1 MLSSLLCDL
10 KYYSDVSE
18 CPTIDY
24 ITYNSL
30 ITLTFLST
38 FHSLGIGQRKV
49 IIKGWCI
56 FPFKAAKNP
65 HICLS
70 GSGFTTVNT
79 IHLRDTLSAEEEQRT
94 TQQRTVL
101 NFWPKL
107 RKYFDSFSCSLRY
120 TGKIILQPSSVLSKI
135 RRPASLISFS
145 TSTNRTFTSF
155 KTVWCPPRPAR
166 VFSWRAKE
174 GHGHLPPNLRPAL
187 FSWNSVI
194 HHLTLSK
201 SVNQVRLTSGQ
212 RLVLYV
218 C

>member
-1 MLSSLLCDL
+1 MSHHRLHYPQFSYHFDFL
-10 KYYSDVSE
+10 
-18 CPTIDY
+18 IY
-24 ITYNSL
+24 ISFSPQGDN
-30 ITLTFLST
+30 
-38 FHSLGIGQRKV
+38 
-49 IIKGWCI
+49 KGWRT
-56 FPFKAAKNP
+56 FPFKAAENP

-70 GSGFTTVNT
+70 GGGFYNSKY
-79 IHLRDTLSAEEEQRT
+79 HSFKT
-94 TQQRTVL
+94 TQQRIVL

-145 TSTNRTFTSF
+145 TSTNITSTSF

-194 HHLTLSK
+194 HRLTLSK